1 MEKLRKMTKKEVDKL
16 RKKGEILTDKKLG
29 DILRSL
35 DKFTDNQ
42 YNNEGYCYVCVWCG
56 DFIELLDNVVYYKT
70 DLYHLKCMYNVHQTE
85 KENRD
90 L

>member
-16 RKKGEILTDKKLG
+16 RKKGEILSDKKLG

-35 DKFTDNQ
+35 DKFTDSQ
-42 YNNEGYCYVCVWCG
+42 YNSEGYHYVCIWCG
-56 DFIELLDNVVYYKT
+56 DFIEHLDNVVYYKT
-70 DLYHLKCMYNVHQTE
+70 DLYHLKCIPKVHE
-85 KENRD
+85 FEIENRD

>member
-1 MEKLRKMTKKEVDKL
+1 MTKKEVDKL
-16 RKKGEILTDKKLG
+16 RKKGEILSDKKLG

-42 YNNEGYCYVCVWCG
+42 YNNEGYRYVCVWCG
-56 DFIELLDNVVYYKT
+56 DFIEYLDNVVYYSM
-70 DLYHLKCMYNVHQTE
+70 DLYHLKCIPKVHE
-85 KENRD
+85 FEIENRD

>member
-16 RKKGEILTDKKLG
+16 RDRGKIQADQMLG

-35 DKFTDNQ
+35 DKFTDDQ
-42 YNNEGYCYVCVWCG
+42 YNKSGYCYICIWCG
-56 DFIELLDNVVYYKT
+56 DFIEYLDNVVYHRM
-70 DLYHLKCMYNVHQTE
+70 DLYHLKCMHNVHQAE
-85 KENRD
+85 IENRD